1 MRNRFHIAWLL
12 VVLVACQSEPKGRP
26 DAYYLKTGDSLSAA
40 AFQTIRGALQ
50 TAIADSGV
58 DKAIRFCQLNA
69 LALTHK
75 LNTDSIKIERLTERY
90 RNSQNQLTDESKAIW
105 DTYKT
110 KLAAGDS
117 IQPLVVRTA
126 NQVDYYKPILLQPM
140 CLTCHG
146 QPSSNIP
153 ASLVA
158 TIDSLYPNDLA
169 KGFSVGELRGIW
181 QIRFQLP

>member
-1 MRNRFHIAWLL
+1 MKDRFIIAWLL
-12 VVLVACQSEPKGRP
+12 VILVACQSEPKGRS

-58 DKAIRFCQLNA
+58 EKAIRFCQLNA
-69 LALTHK
+69 LSLTHQF
-75 LNTDSIKIERLTERY
+75 NTDSIKIERLAERN
-90 RNSQNQLTDESKAIW
+90 RNSQNHLTDESKAVW
-105 DTYKT
+105 DNYKS

-117 IQPLVVRTA
+117 LQPVLVHTA
-126 NQVDYYKPILLQPM
+126 NRVDYYKPILLQAM

-146 QPSSNIP
+146 QPNSNIP
-153 ASLVA
+153 ASLVE

-169 KGFSVGELRGIW
+169 KGFSVGELRGLW